1 MSANEIAHLHV
12 KIDTVIDTM
21 GTILNAIK
29 AANVTTRCN
38 VEDQVDVWSML
49 PVLTEN
55 NLLTLEEWLKEKI
68 NYNAFVSI
76 TENTGTNV

>member
-38 VEDQVDVWSML
+38 VEDQVDVWSM
-49 PVLTEN
+49 
-55 NLLTLEEWLKEKI
+55 
-68 NYNAFVSI
+68 Y
-76 TENTGTNV
+76 